1 MCCAPVKCFVAS
13 QQFSNTFSKICSKW
27 WTPAAVTVVG
37 NVTVVPQAE
46 LPRCI
51 QHYPQE
57 QGGWS
62 AAPVH
67 VEAVLSGRVGIKY
80 QPCCSTWVLVVCLES
95 VSNYPASPWRGSA
108 AIKPCL
114 DADIFETYLKNH
126 VRHWKT
132 ETKTNGV
139 YVCFMMHAIW
149 EVSGCDCRFLK
160 ASKSGMC
167 LHHGASHQLFVTFL
181 TAFCTENNCIIAFY
195 WH

>member
-1 MCCAPVKCFVAS
+1 MILCRVPVKYFVAS
-13 QQFSNTFSKICSKW
+13 QQFSNKFSKVQIDW
-27 WTPAAVTVVG
+27 HQQQLWLWG
-37 NVTVVPQAE
+37 NVTVVPPAE
-46 LPRCI
+46 LPRRI
-51 QHYPQE
+51 QHYCRE
-57 QGGWS
+57 QSGWS

-80 QPCCSTWVLVVCLES
+80 QPLLLNMSSCCLPWVCFKLPS
-95 VSNYPASPWRGSA
+95 FPRRGSA

-114 DADIFETYLKNH
+114 DADIFKTYLKNH

-139 YVCFMMHAIW
+139 YVCFMMHASW

-167 LHHGASHQLFVTFL
+167 LHHGASH
-181 TAFCTENNCIIAFY
+181 
-195 WH
+195 